1 MFKNILKNFW
11 EYNPEKDAEK
21 ISEELVKFVLNS
33 AFDVFRDRG
42 FRKNFNFREMTQVQR
57 DKVYNEL
64 SISALCFT
72 MFLIDDLAEVRA
84 EEIYFW
90 RQVKEKIPVIFR
102 KWLKKLKIEEK
113 SINYWQKL
121 LDKRYE
127 DYRLCQRDY
136 RLKLESVDKSFSKS
150 KNDILKND
158 FIRFEALSFGF
169 MYHIRK
175 GKMKNNDPISKYLKT
190 WLAILNKQIIKK
202 VL

>member
-1 MFKNILKNFW
+1 MFKNIFKNFW

-21 ISEELVKFVLNS
+21 TSEELVKFVLNS
-33 AFDVFRDRG
+33 AFDVFRDG
-42 FRKNFNFREMTQVQR
+42 QFRKNFNFQEMTKVQR

-64 SISALCFT
+64 SITALCFT
-72 MFLIDDLAEVRA
+72 MFLIDDLAEIRA

-90 RQVKEKIPVIFR
+90 QQVKDKIPVIF
-102 KWLKKLKIEEK
+102 KNWLEKLKIGEK
-113 SINYWQKL
+113 SINYWEKL

-127 DYRLCQRDY
+127 DYRLCQRNY
-136 RLKLESVDKSFSKS
+136 RLQMENIDKNFSKS

-158 FIRFEALSFGF
+158 FIRFQALSFGS

-175 GKMKNNDPISKYLKT
+175 GKIKDNDPISKYLKT
-190 WLAILNKQIIKK
+190 WLAILNKQVLKK